1 MNNTI
6 FKEFSPLQKLLLFM
20 GVTFLSSLVF
30 SFVGV
35 KLVYAFFGIPA
46 NELSEPNL
54 LNNNHIRAYK
64 LLIFF
69 SHLGTFIIPSFLFVY
84 ALKDSFVN
92 FFVQKRLSLQTL
104 LILPIL
110 LIGVTLLSEW
120 GLFLNQQID
129 FEVIS
134 STLANNIKVGQA
146 ERDLMLAAFI
156 GGTWESFFINVLLIS
171 IIPAIGEEL
180 TFRGVLQPLFIKLS
194 DKKHVSIIFVAF
206 VFAFIHFQFLDFLP
220 RFILG
225 VVYGYVFYY
234 SKNIL
239 TTILLHFFNNFLALL
254 LVFYTVRTNEEL
266 IIESNGNVFVLILG
280 VSFTIWG
287 IYILKKAF

>member
-6 FKEFSPLQKLLLFM
+6 FKEFSPLQKLLLFI

-30 SFVGV
+30 SFVGI
-35 KLVYAFFGIPA
+35 KLVYAFFGIPT

-84 ALKDSFVN
+84 ALRDSFVN

-134 STLANNIKVGQA
+134 STLANNIKVGKA

-156 GGTWESFFINVLLIS
+156 GGTWESFFINVLLIA

-287 IYILKKAF
+287 IYILKKGF